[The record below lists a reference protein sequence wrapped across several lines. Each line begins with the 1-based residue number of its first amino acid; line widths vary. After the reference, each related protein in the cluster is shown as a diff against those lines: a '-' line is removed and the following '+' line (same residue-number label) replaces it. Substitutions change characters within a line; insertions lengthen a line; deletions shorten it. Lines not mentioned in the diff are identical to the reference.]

1 MRSNIHNAIYN
12 LRCNNFDKMTKLA
25 EFSLTGHISDTCKPV
40 VETSF
45 SGSER
50 SFSETVQINKL

>member
-1 MRSNIHNAIYN
+1 
-12 LRCNNFDKMTKLA
+12 MTKLA
-25 EFSLTGHISDTCKPV
+25 EYLLTGQISDTCKPV

-50 SFSETVQINKL
+50 SFSETVKINKIYT

>member
-1 MRSNIHNAIYN
+1 
-12 LRCNNFDKMTKLA
+12 MTKIPELL
-25 EFSLTGHISDTCKPV
+25 LTGQISDTCKPV

-50 SFSETVQINKL
+50 NFSETVKMVKINK